1 MKKILKIIFFPIFI
15 ILNILKYVLL
25 FILNVGTRI
34 LSLISVLIAVGA
46 VASFIN
52 GEMELGITAIILA
65 LLFSPYGLPLIAS
78 KVIIGIEA
86 VNLKIK
92 NI

>member
-1 MKKILKIIFFPIFI
+1 MKIILKIILFPLSLTLSVF
-15 ILNILKYVLL
+15 KYVLL
-25 FILNVGTRI
+25 FILNIGTRI
-34 LSLISVLIAVGA
+34 LSLISMLVAVGA
-46 VASFIN
+46 LASFIN
-52 GEMELGITAIILA
+52 GEIELGITAIMLA

-78 KVIIGIEA
+78 KIIIGIEA